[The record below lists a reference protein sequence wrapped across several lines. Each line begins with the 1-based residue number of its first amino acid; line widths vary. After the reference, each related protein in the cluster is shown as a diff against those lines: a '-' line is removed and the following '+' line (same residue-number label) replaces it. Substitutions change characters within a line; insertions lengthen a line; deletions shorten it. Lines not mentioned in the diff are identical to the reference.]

1 MMKETKIQSK
11 AERLIAPKEL
21 ELLSALK
28 SINKPAM
35 SDLIKSTGMS
45 HATVQRKIK
54 ELRESYRMTIKF
66 YRTGRERGGK
76 GYYAIEDWGVFD
88 EKAFVEIVQNQ
99 SPG

>member
-1 MMKETKIQSK
+1 MKETKNQNNTQH
-11 AERLIAPKEL
+11 LIAPKEL

-76 GYYAIEDWGVFD
+76 GYYAIENWGVFD
-88 EKAFVEIVQNQ
+88 EKSFEDINQKQ

>member
-1 MMKETKIQSK
+1 MKETKIQSN

-28 SINKPAM
+28 SISKPTM

-54 ELRESYRMTIKF
+54 GLRESYRMTIKF

-88 EKAFVEIVQNQ
+88 EKAFAVIVQNQ
-99 SPG
+99 SPE